1 MSSKGIYT
9 ALSGAIAQSSKLDTI
24 ANNLANVNTT
34 SFKKDRQV
42 FQEYVTAYE
51 KNPDVIAVPR
61 VPASVESFYDMQ
73 GGDKSFVD
81 SDGTFTDFAQG
92 QLKSTGN
99 PTHFGIDGKAFFE
112 VLTPS
117 GVRWTRNGSFMRNTQ
132 GQLATKEGYQVLR
145 EGQGD
150 PAQRTIALGP
160 TPPTVSQSGQ
170 IFDGGTAIGRL
181 ALVEFD
187 KADVLDKVGSSL
199 YKLKNNVQNV
209 TPKISTGAIVQ
220 QGYLE
225 GSNVN
230 VIEEMTDM
238 IAASRVFE
246 STQQAIKAFD
256 QMDDKLINQVGKP

>member
-24 ANNLANVNTT
+24 SNNLANVNTT

-42 FQEYVTAYE
+42 FQEYLTAYE

-61 VPASVESFYDMQ
+61 IPASVESFYDMQ

-81 SDGTFTDFAQG
+81 SEGTYTDFAQG
-92 QLKSTGN
+92 HLQATGSS
-99 PTHFGIDGKAFFE
+99 THFGIDGKGFFE

-117 GVRWTRNGSFMRNTQ
+117 GVRWTRNGSFVRNNQ
-132 GQLATKEGYQVLR
+132 GQLATKEGYLVLK

-150 PAQRTIALGP
+150 PAQRAINVGNNPL
-160 TPPTVSQSGQ
+160 TVSQSGQ
-170 IFDGGTAIGRL
+170 MFDGGAEIGRL
-181 ALVEFD
+181 AVVDFD
-187 KADVLDKVGSSL
+187 KPDVLDKVGSSL
-199 YKLKNNVQNV
+199 YKLKSNTQA
-209 TPKISTGAIVQ
+209 TPKAVAGSVIQ

-238 IAASRVFE
+238 IAATRVFE
-246 STQQAIKAFD
+246 STQQAIKAYD